1 MCVLYCI
8 KFCRPLSA
16 FMLCL
21 CSKCVSVCVRSEV
34 IQMIKQTIH
43 STHYKYSQMP
53 FTNGWQEPSE
63 TDKTISRIYIVLS
76 RYNTPTTNKHT
87 HISISF
93 SHECIRHYHSLKHIA
108 LNGGTAAV
116 CFRSVAWH
124 FRKLCSYFHNQ
135 SQHLQ
140 CTPFLVSIVLQRFQ
154 APDAKIRI
162 NTFNKRTHFSPHCDI
177 QLVVQIKHKHFV
189 IFGFQKMFKIV
200 YYLYIGIDIPLVSHA
215 VLVYIM
221 AKSPLTSVLSK
232 YKSIHTQPQPYICH
246 SKIVF
251 GFYHNR

>member
-1 MCVLYCI
+1 MRELLLYVLDQLHGI
-8 KFCRPLSA
+8 FA
-16 FMLCL
+16 N
-21 CSKCVSVCVRSEV
+21 CVR
-34 IQMIKQTIH
+34 IFTINRNI
-43 STHYKYSQMP
+43 YS
-53 FTNGWQEPSE
+53 
-63 TDKTISRIYIVLS
+63 L
-76 RYNTPTTNKHT
+76 HT
-87 HISISF
+87 
-93 SHECIRHYHSLKHIA
+93 
-108 LNGGTAAV
+108 
-116 CFRSVAWH
+116 
-124 FRKLCSYFHNQ
+124 
-135 SQHLQ
+135 

-200 YYLYIGIDIPLVSHA
+200 YYLYIDIGIPLVSHA